1 MKLHYANIL
10 LFSLPLNILVAS
22 SSSNVND
29 QSNYV
34 NITHHKPNIKSAKI
48 QTTRLLCEC
57 DLYTSIY
64 NNDTEMKN
72 VMEIFNKQTEQRFEE
87 YNERMNKNRQK
98 CKEQCDKEIQ
108 KIILK
113 DKIEKELSGTL
124 SALQTD
130 IQSDAI
136 PTCTCQKSVADKVE
150 KCCLKCGGILGVGVA
165 PSLGLLGGIGGLVI
179 NNWTNTPFYK
189 TFLVFAEKQGIA
201 AGTKAGD
208 AAGVAKVIELVNSRF
223 GINSIA
229 DKALGTVFHA
239 KNYADP
245 TVITQSVF
253 LQYKQTCL
261 IPGADPDTLL
271 CSYGM
276 RDALVMWKIAP
287 AEDVIGATA
296 KKIVKQVTTFA
307 SEAANTTAKETT
319 SGLIDAELSKITS
332 AGANLYTG
340 IVYSVT
346 AILIIVLVM
355 VIIYLILRYRRK
367 KKMKK
372 KLQYIKLLK
381 E

>member
-57 DLYTSIY
+57 DIYTSIY
-64 NNDTEMKN
+64 DKDPEMKR
-72 VMEIFNKQTEQRFEE
+72 VMQQFDERTSERFHE
-87 YNERMNKNRQK
+87 YDERIQEKRK
-98 CKEQCDKEIQ
+98 TCKEQCEKDIQ

-113 DKIEKELSGTL
+113 DKIEKELTEKL
-124 SALQTD
+124 EALETNIKTED
-130 IQSDAI
+130 I
-136 PTCTCQKSVADKVE
+136 PTCVCEKSVADKVE

-208 AAGVAKVIELVNSRF
+208 AAGVAKVIELVKSGF

-245 TVITQSVF
+245 TVITQSVYSEFEATCFTSGSENNF
-253 LQYKQTCL
+253 LCFFGSKDGLVSGTGASAKQ
-261 IPGADPDTLL
+261 
-271 CSYGM
+271 
-276 RDALVMWKIAP
+276 
-287 AEDVIGATA
+287 VIGTTA
-296 KKIVKQVTTFA
+296 RRIVKQVTTFA
-307 SEAANTTAKETT
+307 SEAADTAAKET
-319 SGLIDAELSKITS
+319 SDRLIEAEVTKITS

>member
-10 LFSLPLNILVAS
+10 LFSLPLNILVTS

-34 NITHHKPNIKSAKI
+34 NITHHKPNTKSAKI

-72 VMEIFNKQTEQRFEE
+72 VMENFNKQTEQRFEE

-150 KCCLKCGGILGVGVA
+150 KRCLKCGGILGVGVA
-165 PSLGLLGGIGGLVI
+165 PSLGLLGEIGGLVI

-201 AGTKAGD
+201 AGAKAGETM
-208 AAGVAKVIELVNSRF
+208 GIAKTIELVNLKFDIS
-223 GINSIA
+223 SIA
-229 DKALGTVFHA
+229 NQALETVFTA

-245 TVITQSVF
+245 TVITQSVYY
-253 LQYKQTCL
+253 QYQGTCL
-261 IPGADPDTLL
+261 IPGADTDKLL
-271 CSYGM
+271 CAYGM
-276 RDALVMWKIAP
+276 RDALVMGKVAP
-287 AEDVIGATA
+287 AEDVIREAVKG
-296 KKIVKQVTTFA
+296 IVKEAGNAATQ
-307 SEAANTTAKETT
+307 AANTTAKETT
-319 SGLIDAELSKITS
+319 GGLIDAELSKITS